1 MRGVIESFDS
11 ATGLGTIRGKDGTFY
26 PFASTDLVRRSKPP
40 HASARVVFLL
50 KDGKIFRAAVGP
62 DQRQRNWGWDMPSV
76 VRQAHHGVGAR
87 SRWLGRA

>member
-11 ATGLGTIRGKDGTFY
+11 ATGLGTIRGKDGILY

-50 KDGKIFRAAVGP
+50 KDGKIFRAVGTWHSGHGNGCSTYP
-62 DQRQRNWGWDMPSV
+62 RARFTFPS
-76 VRQAHHGVGAR
+76 GSPGA
-87 SRWLGRA
+87 STISL